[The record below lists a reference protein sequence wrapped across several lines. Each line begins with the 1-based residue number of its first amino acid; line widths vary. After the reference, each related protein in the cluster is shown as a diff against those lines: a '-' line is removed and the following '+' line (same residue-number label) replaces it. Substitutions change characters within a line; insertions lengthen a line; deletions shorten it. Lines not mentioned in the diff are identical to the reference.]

1 MLKNDKLKLEEVQK
15 RGANMIREMEK
26 LSDKKRQK
34 VLKYIWSGEMQA
46 ARKYAR
52 ELNSEGG
59 KKKKIIQSRG
69 HSWHKNEYKMAM
81 NKVRL

>member
-34 VLKYIWSGEMQA
+34 VLTYIWSGEMQA
-46 ARKYAR
+46 TRKYAR

-59 KKKKIIQSRG
+59 KKKKLFSLGATAGTR
-69 HSWHKNEYKMAM
+69 M
-81 NKVRL
+81 NIRWP